1 MASGLFLAL
10 FFACVS
16 AMTPSNGVEFLFPT
30 QGATLH
36 YNDYVQV
43 QYTSE
48 FSAPFLYTF
57 CRAASGS
64 VSQKQSQGVGG
75 YNSTAL
81 LKLSWTGSD
90 TPCWF
95 NLKPSAGAAVGK
107 GANSDN
113 WQFDVSERAATTVVL
128 GSSATATA
136 TASPTITTTSSATT
150 TTTSSDS
157 SRETSSMT
165 STAASSSGSSTTSSA
180 ESTATS
186 SDEPTSS
193 SLALDTSASS
203 QTASA
208 SAESSQ
214 ASNAGLSMGAQIGV
228 GIGVAIAGI
237 CFGVSAGIWC
247 MRRRR
252 QKARQGAF
260 ARIEAP
266 PSSAGQVSSVEE
278 MKYPPIYAG
287 QMPHQIPLTEMPG
300 AALAQCLQE
309 SECVMV
315 QRNSAADCLR
325 SPLAETLPTKCQQL
339 KKGFGE
345 CRRGM
350 IDMRKRFRGNQ
361 PAAFKNL
368 QESEATGEGYQ
379 LYAGKSAFGGTR
391 GETAGDGKAPPDW
404 RDLENAK
411 YRNEVESK
419 KP

>member
-1 MASGLFLAL
+1 MASHLPHVMASALFLAASL
-10 FFACVS
+10 IGSVS
-16 AMTPSNGVEFLFPT
+16 AATPTNGVEFLFPT
-30 QGATLH
+30 QGITFH
-36 YNDYVQV
+36 HNDYVQV

-48 FSAPFLYTF
+48 FEAPWLYTF

-64 VSQKQSQGVGG
+64 VSQKQDQGVGG

-81 LKLSWTGSD
+81 IKLSWSGSD

-113 WQFDVSERAATTVVL
+113 WSFDMSERAATTAAL
-128 GSSATATA
+128 STS
-136 TASPTITTTSSATT
+136 ASPTPTPSVTSLSSSSPTTKTASETSTQTSSDVSTATLPDETTAAVSLAAEPTPKASDASVETVSHGPTSDSDGLATSTTSAAAETSSA
-150 TTTSSDS
+150 
-157 SRETSSMT
+157 
-165 STAASSSGSSTTSSA
+165 SST
-180 ESTATS
+180 
-186 SDEPTSS
+186 
-193 SLALDTSASS
+193 
-203 QTASA
+203 
-208 SAESSQ
+208 
-214 ASNAGLSMGAQIGV
+214 GLSMGAQIGT
-228 GIGVAIAGI
+228 GIGVAIA
-237 CFGVSAGIWC
+237 
-247 MRRRR
+247 
-252 QKARQGAF
+252 
-260 ARIEAP
+260 
-266 PSSAGQVSSVEE
+266 
-278 MKYPPIYAG
+278 
-287 QMPHQIPLTEMPG
+287 G

-368 QESEATGEGYQ
+368 QESDATGEGYQ

-411 YRNEVESK
+411 YRSELESK
-419 KP
+419 KS